1 MNVFR
6 FEFVWILYTTPVRIW
21 CASGMYVGGSECFYG
36 DGTNPQNCD
45 RSHKN
50 DRTYVRFVSVKRII
64 LCEKPIFIVSDHK
77 SNELS
82 AFILLLL

>member
-1 MNVFR
+1 MQIDFFICFFSVIVYLMNVFR

-21 CASGMYVGGSECFYG
+21 CASGMYIGGSECYYG

-50 DRTYVRFVSVKRII
+50 DRTYVRFV
-64 LCEKPIFIVSDHK
+64 PIMR
-77 SNELS
+77 LR
-82 AFILLLL
+82 